1 MMNPILIHNQL
12 TRLDE
17 KLKPCAV
24 LSRADNRITDVTID
38 VKQMFAKILACMDPP
53 EIIDVE
59 EVNGD
64 GVQHQDEREA

>member
-17 KLKPCAV
+17 KLKQCAV
-24 LSRADNRITDVTID
+24 LSKADNRITDVTID
-38 VKQMFAKILACMDPP
+38 VKQMFARILACMDPP

-59 EVNGD
+59 EGKDN
-64 GVQHQDEREA
+64 E

>member
-1 MMNPILIHNQL
+1 MMNPVMMYNQL

-24 LSRADNRITDVTID
+24 LSMADNRITDVTID

-53 EIIDVE
+53 EVIDVE
-59 EVNGD
+59 EVKDD
-64 GVQHQDEREA
+64 GGQHQDEREA